1 MPIADILL
9 TIKPDLNQTQIQQFE
24 DGLILLKN
32 QWNQSD
38 IDAINSEVF
47 KQEVCQQFDKLLINL
62 GYGEFDPDA
71 TEPLVHRLYLVSDY
85 KNLIEYIV
93 LAYRQLCNEDVL
105 GQVYELMLDEMC
117 DRFDE

>member
-1 MPIADILL
+1 MPIAEILL
-9 TIKPDLNQTQIQQFE
+9 AIKSDLNQTQIQQFE
-24 DGLILLKN
+24 GDLIVLKN

-47 KQEVCQQFDKLLINL
+47 KQEVCQHFDRLLVNL

-71 TEPLVHRLYLVSDY
+71 AEPLIHSLYLVSDY

-93 LAYRQLCNEDVL
+93 LAYRQLCDEDVL
-105 GQVYELMLDEMC
+105 GQVYELMLNEMC